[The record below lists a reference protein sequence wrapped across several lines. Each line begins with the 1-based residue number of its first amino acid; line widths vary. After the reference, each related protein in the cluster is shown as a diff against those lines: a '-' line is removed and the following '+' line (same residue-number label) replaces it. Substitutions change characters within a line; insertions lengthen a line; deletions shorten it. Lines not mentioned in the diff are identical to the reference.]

1 MKISVITAVLNSQK
15 TIRDAIE
22 SVLNQDYKNVE
33 HIIID
38 GGSTDGTLEVI
49 EEYRG
54 QIARMISEPDWGV
67 YEALNKG
74 IRLSTGKVIGIL
86 HGDDFYAH
94 SRVLRRVVEGFEK
107 QNRDSCYGDLQYVD
121 KKDVHKVLRHWK
133 SAPYTQGK
141 FKSGW
146 MPPHPTFFVKRRIYE
161 KYGLFNEK
169 FRIAGDYELM
179 LRFLERY
186 RISTFYIPEVLVKM
200 RWGGISNGSVKNLF
214 IKSYEDYK
222 AWEINHL
229 KGNLLIIFLKNLSK
243 VPQLLRRA

>member
-1 MKISVITAVLNSQK
+1 MKFSIVTAVLNRRE
-15 TIRDAIE
+15 TIRDTIE
-22 SVLNQDYKNVE
+22 SVLNQDYRNVE

-49 EEYRG
+49 AEYGG
-54 QIARMISEPDWGV
+54 QISKTISEPDQGV

-74 IRLSTGKVIGIL
+74 IRLSVGEVIGIL

-94 SRVLRRVVEGFEK
+94 NKVLRRVVEGFAK

-121 KKDVHKVLRHWK
+121 KKDPHKVLRHWK
-133 SAPYTQGK
+133 SSIYTEGK

-146 MPPHPTFFVKRRIYE
+146 MPPHPTFFVRRRIYE

-186 RISTFYIPEVLVKM
+186 KISTFYIPEVLIKM
-200 RWGGISNGSVKNLF
+200 RWGGISNGSVQNLF

-222 AWEINHL
+222 AWKINHL
-229 KGNLLIIFLKNLSK
+229 QGNLLIIFFKNLSK
-243 VPQLLRRA
+243 VPQLLQRG